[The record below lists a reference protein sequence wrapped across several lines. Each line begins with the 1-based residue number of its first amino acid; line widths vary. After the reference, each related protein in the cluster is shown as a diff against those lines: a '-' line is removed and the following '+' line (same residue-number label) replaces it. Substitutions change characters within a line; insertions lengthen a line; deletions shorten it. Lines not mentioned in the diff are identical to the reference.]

1 MTTQPITLD
10 QVIPLVKQLSLSD
23 QAGLITVITTT
34 LQQQLAELAPNR
46 LNDEEKVRQARVRA
60 LRGKYAHI
68 RTSSE
73 DFARAKQ
80 AEIELEE
87 RRWPS

>member
-34 LQQQLAELAPNR
+34 LQQQLAPSR
-46 LNDEEKVRQARVRA
+46 LNDDETARRARVRA
-60 LRGKYAHI
+60 LRGKYAALRI
-68 RTSSE
+68 SSE
-73 DFARAKQ
+73 NFARAKQ

-87 RRWPS
+87 RRWQS